1 MSRLKKKLLLY
12 FLLISIVSIS
22 VSAEIILEISSAKLE
37 NEIES
42 NFFKHIKQSQPISN
56 ISILEK
62 SIKSKSIFEPIY
74 RLRNRMLL
82 FLLFISGSIAA
93 AFVFFTK
100 DIISPMDG
108 IVDATKKIVNGDLT
122 VSVPVVTED
131 EIGLIASLINDM
143 NNNLTNMVNQVRSE
157 LNKYK
162 ITLIDAHN
170 FVSQIISEERS
181 NRVIEEKI
189 IHKSEFK
196 QMLNQGQD
204 VIKILTS
211 IIDDLT
217 GLQKF
222 LNMYKT
228 YSIKS
233 ELSQKEIDEA
243 VNDFK
248 INSL

>member
-1 MSRLKKKLLLY
+1 M
-12 FLLISIVSIS
+12 
-22 VSAEIILEISSAKLE
+22 
-37 NEIES
+37 
-42 NFFKHIKQSQPISN
+42 
-56 ISILEK
+56 EK